1 MQRVAEETFTFP
13 CEGSQLV
20 GIIHKPARCLRHG
33 VLIVVGGP
41 QYRVGSHRQ
50 FTLLA
55 RRLADAGIAAM
66 RFDYR
71 GMGDSEGAE
80 RSFEA
85 LDSDIAAAIQAFLD
99 RVEGLESVALW
110 GLCDAASAALFYAP
124 QDARVSGLV
133 LLNPWVRS
141 ESGAARA
148 YIKHYYLQ
156 RIFSRELW
164 SKILHGKLDFRESLV
179 SLVAMLRKAVFRN
192 TGDNTGVVVDESFQ
206 SRMCRGL
213 GEFPGPVMLIL
224 SGNQDYVADEFR
236 DLSNASAEWK
246 KTLSRNTVQ
255 RIEFHEANHT
265 FSRREWRDR
274 VADWTVIW
282 AEALQTRDR

>member
-1 MQRVAEETFTFP
+1 MQRVMEETFTFP

-20 GIIHKPARCLRHG
+20 GIIHKPARCQRHG
-33 VLIVVGGP
+33 VLVIVGGP

-55 RRLADAGIAAM
+55 RRLAGAGIAVM

-85 LDSDIAAAIQAFLD
+85 LDSDIAAAVQVFLD
-99 RVEGLESVALW
+99 RVEGLASVALW

-164 SKILHGKLDFRESLV
+164 SKILHGKLDFRESLI
-179 SLVAMLRKAVFRN
+179 SLAAMLRKAVFRN
-192 TGDNTGVVVDESFQ
+192 SGDSNGAVVDESFQ
-206 SRMCRGL
+206 ARMCRGL
-213 GEFPGPVMLIL
+213 EAFSGPVMLIL

-236 DLSNASAEWK
+236 DLINASPEWK
-246 KTLSRNTVQ
+246 KTLARDSIE
-255 RIEFHEANHT
+255 RIDFAEANHT

-274 VADWTVIW
+274 VADWTVAW
-282 AEALQTRDR
+282 VEALESRER